1 MNEFNE
7 QQQAE
12 EQNNPLDRLVS
23 HWLVESKVDYVPYFM
38 ALWIAFDAWLRDF
51 KVKETEQDTDELR
64 WERARIN
71 YFKTE
76 DSRLSRRFAE
86 LLNGTDYESEKFR
99 HNLANLRNHLNQ
111 AKIPYS
117 ERALK
122 KMELEENE
130 QVWISFEQCILD
142 YPGKG
147 GNLKV
152 GTILVDAPDE
162 SAELTEEEYEQE
174 LLNIEAGEKQAIQI
188 APQVFLNPD
197 MQWLFKA
204 YIEMVYQIRNS
215 LFHGYFELT
224 DAAKKAVRYLYI
236 TFRMVV
242 VAIKY

>member
-12 EQNNPLDRLVS
+12 EQNNPLNRLDI
-23 HWLVESKVDYVPYFM
+23 HWLAESKVDYVPYFM
-38 ALWIAFDAWLRDF
+38 ALWIAFDAFLRDF
-51 KVKETEQDTDELR
+51 KVPEKEPDTDELKS
-64 WERARIN
+64 ERARIN

-76 DSRLSRRFAE
+76 DSRLSHRFAR

-99 HNLANLRNHLNQ
+99 HNLANLHDHLNQ

-117 ERALK
+117 KLVLK
-122 KMELEENE
+122 KMKLEENE
-130 QVWISFEQCILD
+130 QPWISFEKCILD
-142 YPGKG
+142 YPDNKRGE
-147 GNLKV
+147 LKV
-152 GTILVDAPDE
+152 GTILVDAPDK
-162 SAELTEEEYEQE
+162 SAELTEEEEPP
-174 LLNIEAGEKQAIQI
+174 IQI
-188 APQVFLNPD
+188 SPRVFLDPD
-197 MQWLFKA
+197 VRWLFQA

-242 VAIKY
+242 VEVKYIV